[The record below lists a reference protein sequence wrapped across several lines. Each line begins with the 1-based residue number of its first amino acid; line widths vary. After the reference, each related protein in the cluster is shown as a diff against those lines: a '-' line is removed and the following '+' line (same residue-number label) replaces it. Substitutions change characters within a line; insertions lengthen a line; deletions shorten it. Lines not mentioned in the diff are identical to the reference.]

1 MPLRLP
7 GLSVDLVSDSGVFSG
22 GQVDP
27 GTMVLL
33 HKAPDP
39 PPTGDILDL
48 GCGYGPIAI
57 ALALRSP
64 GARIWGV
71 DVNQRALEL
80 LARNAAAS
88 GARNVSATRPED
100 VPAEVRF
107 AALYSNP
114 PVRIGKE
121 RLHLLLTTWLERLE
135 AGGRAWLVVQKHL
148 GSDSLARWL
157 AGEGF
162 PTRRIASRRAYRLLE
177 VAERT

>member
-1 MPLRLP
+1 M
-7 GLSVDLVSDSGVFSG
+7 FST

-33 HKAPDP
+33 QKAPYP

-48 GCGYGPIAI
+48 GCGYGPIAL

-71 DVNQRALEL
+71 DVNERALEL
-80 LARNAAAS
+80 LARNAAAG
-88 GARNVSATRPED
+88 GAQNVTAVRPED
-100 VPAEVRF
+100 VPEKVRF
-107 AALYSNP
+107 AAVYSNP

-121 RLHLLLTTWLERLE
+121 PLHLLLTTWLERLE
-135 AGGRAWLVVQKHL
+135 TGGRAWMVVQKHL

-162 PTRRIASRRAYRLLE
+162 PTLRIASRRAYRLLE
-177 VAERT
+177 VGQRA